1 MSIIKNLFIVF
12 EGIDGSGKTTLAKK
26 LTEKLNSLG
35 YSSKYFYEPTHSE
48 FGLEIRKYLKGES
61 QISQARLIE
70 LFLLDREF
78 SVNQNIL
85 PNLRNGVNV
94 ILDRYYYSM
103 AAYQGNENM
112 SPSQI
117 LQLNLEKNFPS
128 PNVLFFLDVPVQNAY
143 ERIQKRG
150 NKQETFESL
159 KELERISKNYM
170 KILPSDALRLNAVKS
185 EEELVEDCLNYLRQ
199 G

>member
-35 YSSKYFYEPTHSE
+35 YSSKYFYEPTHSK
-48 FGLEIRKYLKGES
+48 FGLEIRKYLKGDFH
-61 QISQARLIE
+61 ISKARLIE

-85 PNLRNGVNV
+85 PNLKNGVNV

-128 PNVLFFLDVPVQNAY
+128 PNVLFFLDVPVKNAY

-150 NKQETFESL
+150 SKQETFESL

-170 KILPSDALRLNAVKS
+170 EILPSDALRLNALKS
-185 EEELVEDCLNYLRQ
+185 EEELVEDCLNYLR
-199 G
+199 